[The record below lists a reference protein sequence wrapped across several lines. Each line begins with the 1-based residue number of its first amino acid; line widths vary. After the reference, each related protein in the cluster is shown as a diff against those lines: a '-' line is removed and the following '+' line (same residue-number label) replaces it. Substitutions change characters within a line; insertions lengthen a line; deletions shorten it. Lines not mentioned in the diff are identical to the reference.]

1 MIPIDLTG
9 KRALVT
15 GVGDAD
21 GFAWMIA
28 KYLRAAGAQIVLGV
42 QPNRMGIVQKLL
54 DRKGSEPLALPQ
66 SSGGELE
73 VECMVACD
81 VMYDD
86 RASIDEKGWEMS
98 RLKDRS
104 VDFSLA
110 GSASAL
116 AGAPLDILIHA
127 VAFSPEIMNPL
138 IGTSRGAYLTA
149 MSISA
154 YSLAGMCRAFGPLLE
169 GRQASV
175 VGLTYLG
182 GERVAP
188 LYGGG
193 MASAK
198 AALQID
204 CKQLAYDLGP
214 KGHRVNLV
222 SAGAFPTR
230 AGRAIPGFK
239 EFLDLAAQKAP
250 LRRNISR
257 EEVASAT
264 LFLCSPLA
272 SGITGEVVFVD
283 CGYHAMAI

>member
-1 MIPIDLTG
+1 MIPIDLG
-9 KRALVT
+9 GRRAFVT

-28 KYLRAAGAQIVLGV
+28 KYLQAAGAHIVLGV

-54 DRKGSEPLALPQ
+54 ERKGSEPMALPQ
-66 SSGGELE
+66 PPGGEFC
-73 VECMVACD
+73 VERVIACD

-86 RASIDEKGWEMS
+86 RASIDEKGWELS

-110 GSASAL
+110 GASASL
-116 AGAPLDILIHA
+116 SGVPMDILIHA

-154 YSLAGMCRAFGPLLE
+154 YSLAALCRSFSPHLD
-169 GRQASV
+169 GRNAAV

-204 CKQLAYDLGP
+204 CKQLAHDLGP
-214 KGHRVNLV
+214 KGHRVNLI

-239 EFLDLAAQKAP
+239 EFLDIAAQKAP
-250 LRRNISR
+250 LHRNISR
-257 EEVASAT
+257 EEVASAV

-272 SGITGEVVFVD
+272 SGITGEVLFVD